1 MPEYKKV
8 GYLTTSFKMFHLKD
22 TSRREF
28 HYHYHDFH
36 KILILLGGDVTYCIE
51 GRTYQ
56 LAPGDIVLVNA
67 GEVHKPEIHSD
78 LPYERIILYVSPDF
92 LTEYAG
98 EDCDLSFCFKQ
109 AYREQAHILRLQD
122 SKGGRLGASIRA
134 LDASLNDDDYAAAL
148 RHRLLFLEFMIQ
160 LNRAALHHHIEF
172 VGDSASNEKI
182 LSILTYLND
191 HLTEDL
197 SIDDLASRFYL
208 SRSYLMHTFKEQT
221 GYTIGGYLL
230 TKRLFLAKELI
241 AAGTPITEVCYSC
254 GFQNYSTFS
263 RAYKKSFGIICFL
276 REIMP
281 SNRMPS
287 ASSCFLNACARIF
300 PASSPAN
307 IILEDSSKISVSMTY
322 TIFKRFS
329 PSTCGRNGR
338 SCSPICSNSSPLMA
352 LIWATPKSQ
361 SSVWKILKS

>member
-8 GYLTTSFKMFHLKD
+8 GYLTSSFKLFHLKD
-22 TSRREF
+22 QNKKDFS
-28 HYHYHDFH
+28 YHYHDFH

-67 GEVHKPEIHSD
+67 GEVHKPEIHSN

-92 LTEYAG
+92 LTQYAG

-148 RHRLLFLEFMIQ
+148 HHRLLFLEFMIQ

-182 LSILTYLND
+182 LSILTYLNA

-197 SIDDLASRFYL
+197 SIDRL
-208 SRSYLMHTFKEQT
+208 SEKFFFSKYHMMRKFKNET
-221 GYTIGGYLL
+221 GYTIHNYI
-230 TKRLFLAKELI
+230 TSKRLLLARSLI
-241 AAGTPITEVCYSC
+241 NEGSPVIKAAQMS
-254 GFQNYSTFS
+254 GFNDYTTFVRS
-263 RAYKKSFGIICFL
+263 YKKQFGNA
-276 REIMP
+276 P
-281 SNRMPS
+281 SH
-287 ASSCFLNACARIF
+287 
-300 PASSPAN
+300 
-307 IILEDSSKISVSMTY
+307 V
-322 TIFKRFS
+322 
-329 PSTCGRNGR
+329 
-338 SCSPICSNSSPLMA
+338 
-352 LIWATPKSQ
+352 
-361 SSVWKILKS
+361 

>member
-1 MPEYKKV
+1 M
-8 GYLTTSFKMFHLKD
+8 
-22 TSRREF
+22 
-28 HYHYHDFH
+28 
-36 KILILLGGDVTYCIE
+36 TYCIE

-182 LSILTYLND
+182 LSILTYLNA

-263 RAYKKSFGIICFL
+263 RAYKKSF
-276 REIMP
+276 RE
-281 SNRMPS
+281 
-287 ASSCFLNACARIF
+287 
-300 PASSPAN
+300 SPR
-307 IILEDSSKISVSMTY
+307 DY
-322 TIFKRFS
+322 R
-329 PSTCGRNGR
+329 
-338 SCSPICSNSSPLMA
+338 
-352 LIWATPKSQ
+352 Q
-361 SSVWKILKS
+361 SL